1 MGGCGAG
8 TAAGVGAGV
17 AIGGGVG
24 AGGGVNGGGGGGGGK
39 SDGGW
44 LGSGG
49 LGGSFMIRLEA
60 AERPILSGASP
71 TVKPRPKRQEPRTDL
86 TTRPAPRSIPNQNQ
100 THVPHNT
107 KIMKA
112 LPRLL
117 ILIAAS
123 SFFLA
128 ATRINARSMLD
139 LPGFP
144 IAALH
149 VYLPAEAYAKLVNA
163 PVKAYIQVRGQIVNS
178 KVAGSR
184 VIHSEGGG
192 VYDKASMQIANGM
205 QIYTD
210 VTSSRLPPS
219 VLVHVVIYQLPKGEH
234 AIALAQ
240 DDSVGASYLVY
251 SRSLKMVYLGL
262 ANEKQPAPKRK

>member
-1 MGGCGAG
+1 L
-8 TAAGVGAGV
+8 VGFGRIRRLV
-17 AIGGGVG
+17 HDKIGG
-24 AGGGVNGGGGGGGGK
+24 
-39 SDGGW
+39 
-44 LGSGG
+44 SGEAD
-49 LGGSFMIRLEA
+49 LVRRIAHRQAAPEETRAENRLDDA
-60 AERPILSGASP
+60 ASAALYS
-71 TVKPRPKRQEPRTDL
+71 EPE
-86 TTRPAPRSIPNQNQ
+86 PNPRSPQL
-100 THVPHNT
+100 PHNT

>member
-1 MGGCGAG
+1 M
-8 TAAGVGAGV
+8 
-17 AIGGGVG
+17 
-24 AGGGVNGGGGGGGGK
+24 
-39 SDGGW
+39 
-44 LGSGG
+44 
-49 LGGSFMIRLEA
+49 
-60 AERPILSGASP
+60 LSGAAAS
-71 TVKPRPKRQEPRTDL
+71 VKQHESRRNL
-86 TTRPAPRSIPNQNQ
+86 TTQLAPRSIPNWKSTPGPQQ
-100 THVPHNT
+100 LPHHFAA
-107 KIMKA
+107 MKA

-117 ILIAAS
+117 IVIAAS

-128 ATRINARSMLD
+128 TAPINARSMLD

-144 IAALH
+144 AAALH

-163 PVKAYIQVRGQIVNS
+163 PVKAYIQVRGQIINS

-205 QIYTD
+205 QLYTD
-210 VTSSRLPPS
+210 VTASRLPPS

-240 DDSVGASYLVY
+240 DDSLGASYFVY
-251 SRSLKMVYLGL
+251 SRSLRISYLGL
-262 ANEKQPAPKRK
+262 ANEKQPAPGPKPKKK